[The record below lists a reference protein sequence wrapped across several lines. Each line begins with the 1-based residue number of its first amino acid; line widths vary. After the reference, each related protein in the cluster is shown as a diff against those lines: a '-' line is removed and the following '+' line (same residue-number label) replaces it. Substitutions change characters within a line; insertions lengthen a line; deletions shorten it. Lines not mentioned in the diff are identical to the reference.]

1 MAKTTYQEVW
11 DTFVDFTGV
20 PVEDLP
26 QTEEGMCSLIKSGIL
41 KYNSV
46 TEKSETKL
54 IGNEIMEEL
63 NVELDYD
70 RLLLLAYCLKYIF
83 LENEKNEYESVWGVF
98 SNDIGL
104 KFYGDTVKAK
114 RITLSATN
122 KEIFRLLNK
131 IDPMSFL
138 E

>member
-1 MAKTTYQEVW
+1 MAKTTFQEVW
-11 DTFVDFTGV
+11 NTFVDFTGV
-20 PVEDLP
+20 VGEDLP
-26 QTEEGMCSLIKSGIL
+26 QTEDGMYVLIKSGIL

-46 TEKSETKL
+46 TEASEIKL
-54 IGNEIMEEL
+54 IGNEMTEEL

-70 RLLLLAYCLKYIF
+70 RLLLLSYCLKYIF

-114 RITLSATN
+114 RNTLEDVN
-122 KEIFRLLNK
+122 KEIMRLLDK
-131 IDPMSFL
+131 IDPMSYL
-138 E
+138 G

>member
-1 MAKTTYQEVW
+1 MAKTTYQEIW

-26 QTEEGMCSLIKSGIL
+26 QTEEGMYSLIKSGIL

-114 RITLSATN
+114 RSTLSATN